1 MPDIEA
7 RIKQWNKSNNPSL
20 SQSYIIGQL
29 NWHRRQKDK
38 VLPPNCAN
46 EGYYKDLGIKCPD
59 KPWGGCKNPV
69 YSARSNYKWN
79 KKQQDKEIKK
89 AAKKAAK
96 KKKRVKKKENVSDSK

>member
-1 MPDIEA
+1 
-7 RIKQWNKSNNPSL
+7 
-20 SQSYIIGQL
+20 
-29 NWHRRQKDK
+29 
-38 VLPPNCAN
+38 
-46 EGYYKDLGIKCPD
+46 PD